1 MIVIVLLLSLSFTS
15 ASAESSYPAP
25 TTPDIVVENL
35 ERSLEELNAGEYEHL
50 LDWSYLFEFA
60 PEHEWM
66 APNGWRA
73 SQELDAIRRML
84 SGEPTRTGDV
94 PRRVVEIEVD
104 LEPITDWE
112 ETDEDPL
119 GVLRTWRREYAS
131 EIVIR
136 FDDGTATF
144 IDRRQ
149 VLTVVAS
156 MSEADLELSEFRL
169 LRWEEEESLRQ
180 RFGRIKARF

>member
-1 MIVIVLLLSLSFTS
+1 
-15 ASAESSYPAP
+15 
-25 TTPDIVVENL
+25 
-35 ERSLEELNAGEYEHL
+35 
-50 LDWSYLFEFA
+50 
-60 PEHEWM
+60 
-66 APNGWRA
+66 
-73 SQELDAIRRML
+73 
-84 SGEPTRTGDV
+84 
-94 PRRVVEIEVD
+94 
-104 LEPITDWE
+104 
-112 ETDEDPL
+112 
-119 GVLRTWRREYAS
+119 VLRTWRREYAS